1 MAAGAA
7 QLGHTPRTSLA
18 AVSRHRPL
26 VGAIEAMGQNGSVS
40 DEQDQAEGLDD
51 DRLLD
56 EEQPGDG
63 NPYDD
68 VPAED
73 YPPDR
78 PQGVEDIGVDEME
91 DDLVTRTDREEPE
104 QVPGEDGR
112 AVPVEDDIAPDG
124 LAPVITNTD
133 GADGA
138 PTG

>member
-1 MAAGAA
+1 M
-7 QLGHTPRTSLA
+7 
-18 AVSRHRPL
+18 
-26 VGAIEAMGQNGSVS
+26 S

-56 EEQPGDG
+56 EEYSGDG

-73 YPPDR
+73 FPPDR

-91 DDLVTRTDREEPE
+91 DDVATRAEREEPE
-104 QVPGEDGR
+104 ALPGEDSG
-112 AVPVEDDIAPDG
+112 AVPAEDDVADDG
-124 LAPVITNTD
+124 LAPIVTNTD
-133 GADGA
+133 DGDGA